1 VPALRLGLL
10 GGTFDPPHVGHLVVA
25 QDALER
31 LNLDRLHFVVAG
43 SPPHKVGEPV
53 SSAPIRLEMTRAAV
67 EGNPSFEVSEV
78 ELDRDGPSFTVDTLH
93 HYRKHLPDATLFL
106 LLGMD
111 QVVEFQDWERPD
123 EIQTMATLVALS
135 RGGSDRTSQGFPA
148 NQDGSRFRFQYLDVT
163 RIDVSATEIR
173 RRVGA
178 GRSIRYLVPENVE
191 SIIEGHRLYRPIS

>member
-1 VPALRLGLL
+1 
-10 GGTFDPPHVGHLVVA
+10 
-25 QDALER
+25 
-31 LNLDRLHFVVAG
+31 
-43 SPPHKVGEPV
+43 
-53 SSAPIRLEMTRAAV
+53 MTRAAV

-93 HYRKHLPDATLFL
+93 HYRKHVPNATLFL

-135 RGGSDRTSQGFPA
+135 RGGSDRTSRRFPA